1 MSATRSKCSIDKK
14 RRRLKV
20 MLAVLSLCLLFT
32 AGFTAYEYLAGKQQ
46 ALSQQSHSPIKP
58 DIDIEDGKKE
68 TSFPFH
74 GEPDPEGALSLLLLG
89 TDQRNAETART
100 DTIMI
105 LRYHPE
111 RKSLKLASIMRDT
124 YVKIPGHGSNKINAA
139 YALGGPELLRKTIA
153 QNFDIPLEHYA
164 MVDFSGFSHI
174 IDTIAPGGLEVS
186 IKKDLN
192 YQSEGGDTVID
203 LNKGVQKLD
212 GEELLAYSRFRSDSE
227 GDFGRV
233 ERQQEVLSLLKE
245 QLLSIESL
253 WKVPRLLGSIQP
265 YVDTDAGNGMYMEAA
280 KDYFLHP
287 PEKLKTIRIPTNENV
302 WNERKPYPTGLVL
315 NHDQDQTRE
324 DLKKF
329 LYEQEE

>member
-1 MSATRSKCSIDKK
+1 MSTNRSNDSIDKK
-14 RRRLKV
+14 RRRLKAV
-20 MLAVLSLCLLFT
+20 LAILSLCFLFT
-32 AGFTAYEYLAGKQQ
+32 AGFTCYEYLAGKQQ
-46 ALSQQSHSPIKP
+46 ALSQQNHAPIKP
-58 DIDIEDGKKE
+58 DINLEDDDKE
-68 TSFPFH
+68 AAYPFH
-74 GEPDPEGALSLLLLG
+74 GEPDPSGALSLLLLG
-89 TDQRNAETART
+89 TDQRSTETART

-111 RKSLKLASIMRDT
+111 KQSLKLASIMRDT

-164 MVDFSGFSHI
+164 TVDFNGFSHI
-174 IDTIAPGGLEVS
+174 ADTIAPDGLEVT
-186 IKKDLN
+186 IENDLN

-203 LNKGVQKLD
+203 LNKGIQRLD
-212 GEELLAYSRFRSDSE
+212 GEELLAYTRFRSDSE

-233 ERQQEVLSLLKE
+233 ERQQEVLTLLKE

-265 YVDTDAGNGMYMEAA
+265 YVDTDAGSGMYMEAA

-287 PEKLKTIRIPTNENV
+287 PEKLETIRIPTKDNV
-302 WNERKPYPTGLVL
+302 WNERKPYPIGLVL
-315 NHDQDQTRE
+315 NHEENKTRE

-329 LYEQEE
+329 LYDQEE